1 MTRRKWHSA
10 GLLALAVAAGFLAGR
25 LAVWDRGPDAPERA
39 PREPETAPAAE
50 EVRLNDAAER
60 RMGLK
65 YAESEVRSVRQTI
78 QATGAVGPNEPRL
91 AHIRAMARGRINA
104 AYVRLGDRVKAGQP
118 LVAYDNAELGEAIGE
133 YLAALASIEK
143 AHTEADVA
151 NRSLE
156 RARSLVELG
165 AVAKGEYD
173 RREAE
178 HRNALASVESQKAGA
193 AKIEERLHRFG
204 MSDAEIGKLNLRS
217 VYHREASNTVVTAP
231 LDGVIT
237 QLRAVPG
244 EPVSADDTL
253 VAIADLSKV
262 WVQADVYE
270 KDIAAIRLGAT
281 ADVTVDAYPDRAFP
295 SEITYVSPYL
305 DPKTR
310 TAKVRCEVDN
320 SEGLLRLDMF
330 ATVQIPTATRRTA
343 VTIPVDAVQTVSGQ
357 AVAFVALG
365 GGRFGRRALTL
376 GERSEGRVEVLE
388 GLPAGTR
395 VVTEGSFVLKSEA
408 LKAELGQHDE

>member
-91 AHIRAMARGRINA
+91 AHIRAMSRGRINA

-156 RARSLVELG
+156 RARSLGESLVGELE
-165 AVAKGEYD
+165 AVLG
-173 RREAE
+173 R
-178 HRNALASVESQKAGA
+178 
-193 AKIEERLHRFG
+193 
-204 MSDAEIGKLNLRS
+204 
-217 VYHREASNTVVTAP
+217 
-231 LDGVIT
+231 
-237 QLRAVPG
+237 
-244 EPVSADDTL
+244 
-253 VAIADLSKV
+253 
-262 WVQADVYE
+262 VQALTRILPVGDPRCPSPRPASRSPVLP
-270 KDIAAIRLGAT
+270 DPCAT
-281 ADVTVDAYPDRAFP
+281 ARARWAGP
-295 SEITYVSPYL
+295 A
-305 DPKTR
+305 R
-310 TAKVRCEVDN
+310 RGA
-320 SEGLLRLDMF
+320 EG
-330 ATVQIPTATRRTA
+330 A
-343 VTIPVDAVQTVSGQ
+343 
-357 AVAFVALG
+357 
-365 GGRFGRRALTL
+365 
-376 GERSEGRVEVLE
+376 
-388 GLPAGTR
+388 
-395 VVTEGSFVLKSEA
+395 
-408 LKAELGQHDE
+408 